1 MERARLGPLVGLF
14 CLYSRSLLPPIVA
27 GTPDRSAGECWQQKR
42 EGGFIGRRETVDYE
56 GYSHIKASGELRPG
70 LEDGR
75 GVDGGMQV

>member
-1 MERARLGPLVGLF
+1 
-14 CLYSRSLLPPIVA
+14 
-27 GTPDRSAGECWQQKR
+27 
-42 EGGFIGRRETVDYE
+42 VDYE